1 MASVTHESWD
11 TFYDRVVVGGG
22 KWPRSLWFAAVEDAL
37 RAALPAHSPLLVQYR
52 QDVGE
57 LAEIERAGAASH
69 HDTTRAQQLEAEIK
83 RLIGIADQSIR
94 ESADQQP
101 ARSQPRIG
109 FWLAALTLGII
120 TFCGALLGATYY
132 LQQRATERMRLEVAG
147 LQQRL
152 MEQAAGQRSALEL
165 RIRSVDRV
173 KEELLALQGE
183 LRANVDEFNKLMSA
197 SLRSLS
203 SVGDSAIVDLERQVK
218 GPESGTA
225 AASSRLRE
233 RAATLERQ
241 LDQVD
246 GSLSMLARR
255 LPDLDSGVNRLAERL
270 EASTAGF
277 EQVLDQVATIQAQAP
292 ELALWLEGQHQ
303 ALAEDIEGRGVS
315 LRELGEEITALQG
328 ALEDSRGQ
336 LVDVSGSLETDL
348 ARVKQQ
354 EEEFEQALDQ
364 VRAAEQ
370 QASALV
376 SQADAEFKTVQ
387 GSVQEKVDGFLADLG
402 EQVERAALRSDEIV
416 QRAEAEAARRLETA
430 TQEAI
435 DALHQARQAQLAEL
449 KTWASKVQAE
459 LEQTRAALDAGWRD
473 MNDTVAERQSKALSD
488 LDQYAAA
495 LEVRVQEFLK
505 ALNVIA
511 GRSSG

>member
-22 KWPRSLWFAAVEDAL
+22 KWPRGLWFAAVEDAL

-57 LAEIERAGAASH
+57 LAEIERAGAGSH
-69 HDTTRAQQLEAEIK
+69 HDTTRVQQLEAEIK

-94 ESADQQP
+94 ESPDQQP
-101 ARSQPRIG
+101 ARSQARIG

-120 TFCGALLGATYY
+120 AFCGALLGATYY
-132 LQQRATERMRLEVAG
+132 LQQHATERMRLDVAA

-152 MEQAAGQRSALEL
+152 VEQAAGQRSALEL

-197 SLRSLS
+197 SLRSLN
-203 SVGDSAIVDLERQVK
+203 SVGDSALADLERQVQ
-218 GPESGTA
+218 GPGSGAA
-225 AASSRLRE
+225 AASNRLQE

-246 GSLSMLARR
+246 GSLSMLAQR
-255 LPDLDSGVNRLAERL
+255 LRDLDSGVNRLAERL
-270 EASTAGF
+270 EASTAGL
-277 EQVLDQVATIQAQAP
+277 ERVAGQVASIEPQAP
-292 ELALWLEGQHQ
+292 ELARWLEAQRQ
-303 ALAEDIEGRGVS
+303 ALAKDIEGRGVS
-315 LRELGEEITALQG
+315 LRELGDEITALHD

-354 EEEFEQALDQ
+354 GQEFEQALDR

-370 QASALV
+370 QVSALAGEV
-376 SQADAEFKTVQ
+376 DAGFKTAESTVQ
-387 GSVQEKVDGFLADLG
+387 AKVDALLAQLA
-402 EQVERAALRSDEIV
+402 EQTQRASLRSDEIV
-416 QRAEAEAARRLETA
+416 QRAEAEAARRVETA
-430 TQEAI
+430 TEQAIARLDKAQE
-435 DALHQARQAQLAEL
+435 AQLAEL
-449 KTWASKVQAE
+449 KIWATEMQAE
-459 LEQTRAALDAGWRD
+459 LEQTRAALVAGWRG
-473 MNDTVAERQSKALSD
+473 MGETLGKRHAKALTD
-488 LDQYAAA
+488 LEQHAAT

-505 ALNVIA
+505 ALDVIA
-511 GRSSG
+511 RSSG

>member
-1 MASVTHESWD
+1 MASVTHEGWEQ
-11 TFYDRVVVGGG
+11 FYDRVVVRGG
-22 KWPRSLWFAAVEDAL
+22 KWPRGLWFAAVEDAL

-57 LAEIERAGAASH
+57 LAEIERAGGAAAQ
-69 HDTTRAQQLEAEIK
+69 HDPTRVQQIEAEIK

-120 TFCGALLGATYY
+120 MFCGALLGATYY
-132 LQQRATERMRLEVAG
+132 LQQRATERMRLDVAA

-165 RIRSVDRV
+165 RMRSVDRV
-173 KEELLALQGE
+173 KEELLGLQGE

-203 SVGDSAIVDLERQVK
+203 SVGDSAIADLERQMQ
-218 GPESGTA
+218 GPEGGAA
-225 AASSRLRE
+225 AASGRLHV

-255 LPDLDSGVNRLAERL
+255 LPDLDNGVNRLAERL
-270 EASTAGF
+270 EAATAGF
-277 EQVLDQVATIQAQAP
+277 QRVEDQVATIQARAP
-292 ELALWLEGQHQ
+292 ELALWLEGQRQ
-303 ALAEDIEGRGVS
+303 ALAQDIEERGAG
-315 LRELGEEITALQG
+315 LRELGAEVAALQG
-328 ALEDSRGQ
+328 ALEDSRQ
-336 LVDVSGSLETDL
+336 LVDGAGALEADL

-354 EEEFEQALDQ
+354 GQEFEQALDQ
-364 VRAAEQ
+364 VRGAER
-370 QASALV
+370 QASALGSEV
-376 SQADAEFKTVQ
+376 EAEIRTVQ
-387 GSVQEKVDGFLADLG
+387 GTVEGKVDALLSDLG
-402 EQVERAALRSDEIV
+402 EQAARAALQSDEIV

-435 DALHQARQAQLAEL
+435 AALQQAHETQLAEL

-505 ALNVIA
+505 ALDVIA
-511 GRSSG
+511 ARSNG